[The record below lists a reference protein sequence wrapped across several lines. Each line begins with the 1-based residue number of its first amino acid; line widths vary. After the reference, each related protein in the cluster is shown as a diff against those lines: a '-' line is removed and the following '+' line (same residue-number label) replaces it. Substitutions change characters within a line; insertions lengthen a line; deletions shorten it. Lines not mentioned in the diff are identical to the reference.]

1 MDILEEDFNIKGMY
15 EYQINELDKNSYQK
29 YLKYLTLFYS
39 KDHKKDKYEKMIMNG
54 KFLLVDKVNPNKK
67 IEITPSKF
75 INIKL
80 LYIELKEYSDKI
92 LFKINNLIE
101 QKSNITE
108 DNRKDFDNLK
118 KQYIICKEKISEI
131 DDINKEY
138 YKDLET
144 MLNDKIEKTIL
155 LAKYYQKRNEEYNKI
170 NIQIKEELK
179 NKLIK
184 YFKENKKKIP
194 SLSIINKIAKDN
206 NIPSDEI
213 EKWFDWIESVYK
225 YMAVQIELNNI
236 EKKLKEYEEEYD
248 INTKYMIIKKPDIKE

>member
-1 MDILEEDFNIKGMY
+1 MDILEEDFNIKRMY
-15 EYQINELDKNSYQK
+15 EYQINELDKNSYEK

-39 KDHKKDKYEKMIMNG
+39 KEHKKDKYEKMIMDG

-118 KQYIICKEKISEI
+118 KQYIICKEKILEI

-138 YKDLET
+138 YNDLET

-155 LAKYYQKRNEEYNKI
+155 LAKYYQKRNEYYKKI

-179 NKLIK
+179 NKLIR

-194 SLSIINKIAKDN
+194 SLSIINKIAKEN

-213 EKWFDWIESVYK
+213 ERWFDWIESVYK
-225 YMAVQIELNNI
+225 YMAVQLDLIEI
-236 EKKLKEYEEEYD
+236 EKKLKEYEEEFD
-248 INTKYMIIKKPDIKE
+248 MNTKYMIIKKPEIKE